1 MLIVLEGVDSSG
13 KQTQTEK
20 LYAYLS
26 SKERTMQITFP
37 DYQSDSSA
45 LVKLY
50 LSGAFGEKADAVSPY
65 AASTFYAADRY
76 ASYKMKWG
84 DFLSSGGVVIC
95 DRYTTSNMVHQAA
108 KLENTAEKDAFLDW
122 IYDFEYTKMGLPVPD
137 LIFFLDMPPQYAE
150 KLMAKRVN
158 KFSGENDKDIHER
171 DSSHLQKAYDN
182 AIYVAKKYNWRF
194 ISCVENGEIRS
205 IDSIHAEIRTITE
218 GVLHGVSSNCC
229 GR

>member
-122 IYDFEYTKMGLPVPD
+122 IYDFEYTKTLCRSHSFDAENIRFCQFFFDFYRCAFAGL
-137 LIFFLDMPPQYAE
+137 Q
-150 KLMAKRVN
+150 
-158 KFSGENDKDIHER
+158 
-171 DSSHLQKAYDN
+171 
-182 AIYVAKKYNWRF
+182 
-194 ISCVENGEIRS
+194 
-205 IDSIHAEIRTITE
+205 ITYKM
-218 GVLHGVSSNCC
+218 H
-229 GR
+229 R